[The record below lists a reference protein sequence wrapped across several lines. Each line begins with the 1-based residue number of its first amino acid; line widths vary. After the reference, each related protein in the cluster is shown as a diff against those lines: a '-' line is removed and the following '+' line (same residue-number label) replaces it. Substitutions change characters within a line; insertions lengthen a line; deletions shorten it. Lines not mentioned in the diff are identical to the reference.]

1 MEEVQEMNADP
12 AIEAPD
18 DKSEA
23 IRAVRKKMWKLALL
37 PAFAAAFFLLA
48 GRWDWLMGW
57 LFVGTVFGIGPVISM
72 IVLVPRQPEMC
83 LERMSRRK
91 PVKSWDKVLYPI
103 IAVSGLA
110 IWFVPPLDLR
120 FGWSP
125 PLPLWGQLAALAL
138 SLLGYLGAVWAMA
151 HNKFFSK
158 IAYVQKD
165 RGHTV
170 ATGGPYG
177 IVRHPGYTTMSL
189 MMLATPLALGSP
201 WSLIPAGICVL
212 AVVVRTVFEDRMLHE
227 ELDGYREYA
236 QRVRYRLLPGVW

>member
-1 MEEVQEMNADP
+1 MHAEPSAKEP
-12 AIEAPD
+12 A

-23 IRAVRKKMWKLALL
+23 IRAVRKKLWKLVFL
-37 PAFAAAFFLLA
+37 PAFVAAFFLLA

-57 LFVGTVFGIGPVISM
+57 LFVGVVFTIGPVISL

-83 LERMSRRK
+83 LERMSGRK

-103 IAVSGLA
+103 IAVSALA
-110 IWFVPPLDLR
+110 VWLLPPLDFRL
-120 FGWSP
+120 GWSP
-125 PLPLWGQLAALAL
+125 RLPLWLQLAALGV
-138 SLLGYLGAVWAMA
+138 SLIGYIGAIWAMA

-189 MMLATPLALGSP
+189 MMLSVPLALGSL

-212 AVVVRTVFEDRMLHE
+212 GVVIRTVFEDRMLHE

-236 QRVRYRLLPGVW
+236 QRVRCRLVPGLW